1 MTLFRKNRLDKVIM
15 NKKTTALKDLRNLT
29 IKEPGL
35 VNEETLELRN
45 RSATRA
51 KGQPL
56 TVYTICVYI
65 LYAV

>member
-1 MTLFRKNRLDKVIM
+1 M